1 MRGFFPP
8 RLPKAQQEARRHR
21 TKRVRQHHVAGLP
34 WASAQR
40 LTARDYRSR
49 LGYVPISDL
58 EPHYL
63 PELGLREPA

>member
-1 MRGFFPP
+1 MKDPYAPILRKT
-8 RLPKAQQEARRHR
+8 RQEARRHR
-21 TKRVRQHHVAGLP
+21 LKRIRQHYAAGLP

-40 LTARDYRSR
+40 RAAQDYRSR

>member
-8 RLPKAQQEARRHR
+8 RLPKAQQVAHRHR
-21 TKRVRQHHVAGLP
+21 LKRVRQHHAAGLP

>member
-1 MRGFFPP
+1 MKYRSGPTP
-8 RLPKAQQEARRHR
+8 TKAQQAARRHR
-21 TKRVRQHHVAGLP
+21 LKRVRQHHGAGLP